1 MHVTVSDK
9 GFDFHFSFLPLAVR
23 TLVNVLSLNNFCKSI
38 VMIAKVQSPR
48 IFVYSLFFK
57 TGNNFSCCFVS
68 HLSEKLAGSPASEI

>member
-1 MHVTVSDK
+1 MSDK

-38 VMIAKVQSPR
+38 VMIAKVQSLR

-57 TGNNFSCCFVS
+57 
-68 HLSEKLAGSPASEI
+68 KLEIILVVVLCRTSRKC